1 MQTFSELS
9 RRRFLAGAAGPLTV
23 LSARPA
29 VSVQPPAGMAQVL
42 VKGGAVVEAE
52 SSTLR
57 ARFEQGF
64 LTSLE
69 SKLTGEKF
77 IEQFD
82 RARLDALR
90 LVYRGRETVDV
101 GVQGFGRIAARP
113 VSAAAAEIRF
123 HNWNGDGV
131 LRVSVDPA
139 SGDLVL
145 EPSAFSSRPG
155 VRACRYTIAGIRRD
169 LKLVAP
175 FYQGVALEL
184 GDSLIANSH
193 WLWPQGWE
201 AGLAILQGRDSGFW
215 LHTEDNRYRYK
226 ALHVGLEDS
235 PYALGLDTEAYGPID
250 DNLAAGGL
258 AWRLNVYT
266 GGWQTPAARYR
277 DWLWS
282 AYDLAREEQRR
293 PAWIHRLAMAISW
306 CPTDLAVLESL
317 ARKVNP
323 QRVLIHL
330 PNWRTDPYDENYPT
344 YEPSEAARA
353 FIARAKELGFHVLPH
368 FNSLETDPN
377 HPVYTQVRD
386 FQYRD
391 IETKKLYGWSWVNQ
405 RSIGVPESNTAR
417 LEFRDKKV
425 MVKIHPGLSMWR
437 SLLCERI
444 QANAERLGLEA
455 AFIDVT
461 LVTANL
467 HNSLVEGMTSS
478 EGINRLIHQV
488 SEVGGGLAVGG
499 EGLNEVIAQGL
510 SFAQVHLFRSAQ
522 ASIAGLERTGGCPLN
537 DFLFGRIC
545 RSFGYSRL
553 GGRNADEELRAR
565 IHEEHN
571 ALPTITIR
579 SAEEIDSPTPA
590 VRRALE
596 RARS

>member
-1 MQTFSELS
+1 MKGLAEFS
-9 RRRFLAGAAGPLTV
+9 RRSFFAGAALSWAAS
-23 LSARPA
+23 SARPA
-29 VSVQPPAGMAQVL
+29 VSVQPPAGMAQVT
-42 VKGGAVVEAE
+42 VKDGAIVEAE

-57 ARFEQGF
+57 ARIEQGF
-64 LTSLE
+64 LVALE
-69 SKLTGEKF
+69 SKITGEKF
-77 IEQFD
+77 IQEFD
-82 RARLDALR
+82 RSRLDALR

-101 GVQGFGRIAARP
+101 GVQGFGRVAARP
-113 VSAAAAEIRF
+113 VSAACAEIRF

-131 LRVSVDPA
+131 VRVSVDPA

-145 EPSAFSSRPG
+145 EPSAYSSRPG
-155 VRACRYTIAGIRRD
+155 VRACRYTIGGIRRD

-175 FYQGVALEL
+175 FYQGVALAL
-184 GDSLIANSH
+184 DDSLIANSH

-201 AGLAILQGRDSGFW
+201 AGLAIFQGRESGFW
-215 LHTEDNRYRYK
+215 VHTQDDRYRYK
-226 ALHVGLEDS
+226 ALHVGLEEN
-235 PYALGLDTEAYGPID
+235 PYAVGFDTEAYGPID

-258 AWRLNVYT
+258 AWRINVYK
-266 GGWQTPAARYR
+266 GGWQTPAGHYR
-277 DWLWS
+277 EWLWS
-282 AYDLAREEQRR
+282 AYDLPKEEQRR
-293 PAWIHRLAMAISW
+293 APWIHQLGMAISW
-306 CPTDLAVLESL
+306 CPTDLAVLEAL

-323 QRVLIHL
+323 RRVLIHL

-344 YEPSEAARA
+344 YNPSEAARE
-353 FIARAKELGFHVLPH
+353 FIARARQLGFRVLPH

-377 HPVYTQVRD
+377 NPVYTQVRD

-405 RSIGVPESNTAR
+405 RSIGVPESNAAR

-437 SLLCERI
+437 SLLSERI
-444 QANAERLGLEA
+444 QENATRLGLEA

-478 EGINRLIHQV
+478 EGMHRLIHEV
-488 SEVGGGLAVGG
+488 SQVGGGLAVGG

-510 SFAQVHLFRSAQ
+510 SFAQVHLFRSSQ

-537 DFLFGRIC
+537 DFLFGRLC

-579 SAEEIDSPTPA
+579 SAQEIESPTPA

-596 RARS
+596 RARE